1 MYIMM
6 NIRIIKSLLS
16 YTKDM
21 FQSISQTLLNI
32 NTLYIVFSY
41 ASCKKL
47 QMKHKACI
55 RNCAVLSKGFYLRA
69 EVVYRYVYCY
79 PENYLLFIL
88 DPTASSSNI

>member
-32 NTLYIVFSY
+32 NTLHIVFSY
-41 ASCKKL
+41 ASCVRNYRWG
-47 QMKHKACI
+47 I
-55 RNCAVLSKGFYLRA
+55 RHVFGIVQYYLRD
-69 EVVYRYVYCY
+69 
-79 PENYLLFIL
+79 FI
-88 DPTASSSNI
+88 